1 MICLKSPLE
10 YNFFDKVESGDGSI
24 AYTAALMPDAKGKIK
39 DYLRTKLKSYVF
51 KPHDFYAHT
60 LALFSLGYDRNCFS
74 LAPDG
79 RIVVKH

>member
-1 MICLKSPLE
+1 
-10 YNFFDKVESGDGSI
+10 
-24 AYTAALMPDAKGKIK
+24 MPDAKGKIK

-60 LALFSLGYDRNCFS
+60 LALFSLGYDSNCFS